1 MDGEGAARDG
11 HPFRAASR
19 LSALVLFD
27 VDGTLLLS
35 GGAGVRAMTRA
46 FETQFGVPDAFDGM
60 PTAGYTDSFL
70 LSRALARAGV
80 DDTPAAHAAF
90 RVTYLQLLPLEI
102 QKPGSGHKGLMP
114 GVPALLEEMSR
125 GDHFYPA
132 LLTGNYQAAAEIKL
146 AHFGVADYFSW
157 GAFGEDSPDRK
168 ELARVALQRA
178 EQRAVPTSAREN
190 VVVIG
195 DTPHDVACA
204 RAIGAR
210 AIAVATGGYSVGEL
224 EETGAD
230 EVLRDLTDTVALL
243 RLL

>member
-1 MDGEGAARDG
+1 
-11 HPFRAASR
+11 

-46 FETQFGVPDAFDGM
+46 FDMLYGVRDAFDGM
-60 PTAGYTDSFL
+60 STAGYTDSFL
-70 LSRALARAGV
+70 LSRALTRAGI
-80 DDTPAAHAAF
+80 DDTPDAHAAF
-90 RVTYLQLLPLEI
+90 RETYLEVLPFEI

-114 GVPALLEEMSR
+114 GVAALLEEVSR
-125 GDHFYPA
+125 GDQLYPA
-132 LLTGNYQAAAEIKL
+132 LLTGNYQAAAKIKL

-157 GAFGEDSPDRK
+157 GAFGEDSPERK

-178 EQRAVPTSAREN
+178 EQRAVPPAARQN

-210 AIAVATGGYSVGEL
+210 AIAVATGGYSFDEL
-224 EETGAD
+224 QETGAD
-230 EVLRDLTDTVALL
+230 QVVRDLTDTVALL